1 MTLNMSVIWV
11 KGGDILHIWIFYV
24 LIDSFALCYTK
35 NPGECHGIDYFLFIS
50 FQINQILM

>member
-35 NPGECHGIDYFLFIS
+35 NPGECHGIGYFLFIS